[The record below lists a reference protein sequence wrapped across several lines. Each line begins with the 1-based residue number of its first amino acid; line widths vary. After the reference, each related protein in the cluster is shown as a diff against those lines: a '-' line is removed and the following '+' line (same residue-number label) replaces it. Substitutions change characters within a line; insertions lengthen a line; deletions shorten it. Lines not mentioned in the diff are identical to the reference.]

1 MILERKFVLPGEG
14 TRYDVLGGDQVTI
27 KVTSRDTGGEM
38 TVLETVVPAGAG
50 PPRHVH
56 TRESET
62 FYVLEGDF
70 EFEVDGE
77 RTNASAGAFLI
88 APPNLPHSFR
98 NVSNKPGKLLVVV
111 QPGGFEE
118 FIEKFASLPT
128 DQPPDMSKMAQM
140 GAEHGVTFLPPAQ

>member
-1 MILERKFVLPGEG
+1 MIQQKRFVPAGEG
-14 TRYDVLGGDQVTI
+14 TRFDVLGGDEVTV
-27 KVTSRDTGGEM
+27 KATASDTGGAM

-70 EFEVDGE
+70 EFEVDGQK
-77 RTNASAGAFLI
+77 TNASPGAFLI

-98 NVSNKPGKLLVVV
+98 NVSDRPGKLLVVV

-128 DQPPDMSKMAQM
+128 DQPPDMAKMAEI
-140 GAEHGVTFLPPAQ
+140 GAEHGLTFLPPA

>member
-1 MILERKFVLPGEG
+1 MILQQRFVPTGEG
-14 TRYDVLGGDQVTI
+14 NRYDVLGGDQVTI
-27 KVTSRDTGGEM
+27 KATSTDTNGAM

-62 FYVLEGDF
+62 FYILEGDF
-70 EFEVDGE
+70 EFELNGE
-77 RTNASAGAFLI
+77 KTSASPGAFLI
-88 APPNLPHSFR
+88 APPNIPHSFR
-98 NVSNKPGKLLVVV
+98 NVSDKPGKLLVVV

-128 DQPPDMSKMAQM
+128 DQPPDMAKMAQI
-140 GAEHGVTFLPPAQ
+140 GAEHGVTFLPPI